1 MSFAAIAKWFG
12 TPNPAATKISGALLT
27 ALCLIGAPGGRA
39 IAHGGSPG
47 FNLNSFTISRPQLI
61 VPMHHLRVPSPP
73 QRAPAEPSRHY
84 GASDVGIAA
93 IHREDDVVSCG
104 K

>member
-1 MSFAAIAKWFG
+1 MKFTAITWWFG
-12 TPNPAATKISGALLT
+12 PPDPMATKIGGALLT
-27 ALCLIGAPGGRA
+27 ALGLIGAPVGSA

-61 VPMHHLRVPSPP
+61 APMHHWRIPSPP
-73 QRAPAEPSRHY
+73 QRAPAEPSRRY
-84 GASDVGIAA
+84 GASDAGITA
-93 IHREDDVVSCG
+93 IHRADDAVSCG